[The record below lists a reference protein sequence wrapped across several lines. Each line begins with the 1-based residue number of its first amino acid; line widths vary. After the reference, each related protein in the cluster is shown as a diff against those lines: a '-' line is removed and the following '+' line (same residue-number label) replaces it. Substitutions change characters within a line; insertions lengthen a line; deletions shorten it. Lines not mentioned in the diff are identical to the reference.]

1 MQTLFNLVLIPTVE
15 KPPETKPRKP
25 VIDKKLQ
32 KRMHNILYR
41 ARRKGLHIVT
51 RRKTIYYDIA
61 APEQA
66 EISQVK
72 KLTNEFNF
80 VCQAEIK

>member
-1 MQTLFNLVLIPTVE
+1 MQTLFNLADIPTLE
-15 KPPETKPRKP
+15 KPPEIKRQSAP
-25 VIDKKLQ
+25 INKKLQ

-41 ARRKGLHIVT
+41 ARRKGLRIIT
-51 RRKTIYYDIA
+51 RNKTIFYDVEC
-61 APEQA
+61 PEQS
-66 EISQVK
+66 EIIQVK